1 MMHGKIDL
9 NLFFVL
15 KAVYEEESITAAAKA
30 LHLTQPA
37 VSHAMSRLRDK
48 FDDELF
54 VRHSRR
60 MVPTPLCQSIIQPI
74 KEALAHLESTLS
86 DPIDFDISRYKRE
99 IRLGLRDILES
110 TFLPAQKKLYSMRNR
125 HKVAMKA
132 SVEVDLTR
140 NSCEEPNHAQSVEEC
155 INTNH

>member
-54 VRHSRR
+54 VRH
-60 MVPTPLCQSIIQPI
+60 
-74 KEALAHLESTLS
+74 LS
-86 DPIDFDISRYKRE
+86 LIHI
-99 IRLGLRDILES
+99 
-110 TFLPAQKKLYSMRNR
+110 
-125 HKVAMKA
+125 
-132 SVEVDLTR
+132 
-140 NSCEEPNHAQSVEEC
+140 
-155 INTNH
+155 